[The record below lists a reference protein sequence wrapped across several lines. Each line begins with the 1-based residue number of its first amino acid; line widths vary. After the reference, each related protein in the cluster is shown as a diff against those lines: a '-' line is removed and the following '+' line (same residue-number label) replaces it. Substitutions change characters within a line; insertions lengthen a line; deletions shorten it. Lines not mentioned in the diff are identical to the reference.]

1 MPGTGVGEIDEWE
14 AACKH
19 IRQAILYRCLKRI
32 QAVCLSSC
40 TTTQKITIRC
50 QWIPLTS
57 ALSSVLAMRLGTLVN
72 APDIRQRSGLAIA

>member
-14 AACKH
+14 AGCKH

-40 TTTQKITIRC
+40 TMTRKITIRC
-50 QWIPLTS
+50 QWIPLS
-57 ALSSVLAMRLGTLVN
+57 ALSSVLAMCLGNLAKASN
-72 APDIRQRSGLAIA
+72 IRQRSGLAIA